1 MSSVIEP
8 GAEASSAESQT
19 ASWRKS
25 SRCAHGDCVEV
36 GSPRAATVAVRDTWQ
51 HGAGPSLAFTPVAW
65 RSFIAGVKHGGAR
78 R

>member
-8 GAEASSAESQT
+8 GAGAPGAESQT
-19 ASWRKS
+19 ASWRRS

-36 GSPRAATVAVRDTWQ
+36 GSPRAATVAVRDTRQ